1 MTSETIIIAVELFVL
16 LLAIAIIVG
25 FLARRWRLPYTVGLV
40 LVGGL
45 MVVGTALLRQFGGD
59 SPVIVALLELLDTVL
74 NLEDDLLRE
83 IILGLLVPPLIFEAA
98 FHLRFKNL
106 LENWRPI
113 LLFAVPGVII
123 TTFLVAGAITWGT
136 GIPFATTVVFGA
148 LIAATD
154 PVAVISLFRSMG
166 VPKRVQVLM
175 EGESLFNDG
184 TAIVVFGIALS
195 VAKGGS
201 FTLVSGVLDFL
212 LIAGGGVLIGIAAG
226 GIASRLIARTQDYLL
241 ETALTLV
248 LAYGAYFLAESVHVS
263 GVLAVVLAGLISG
276 NRGPHSM
283 TPSARIVVAN
293 FWELLAF
300 VANSLVFLLIGLAVR
315 PELLLGNS
323 LGILYAILAVVAA
336 RAIVIYGFSA
346 VLREIPLKWQVILHW
361 GGLRGAISLALALGL
376 GAGFADIKSMAFGVV
391 LFTLLVQ
398 GLTMGPLVRRLRL
411 GIRNPVREAYNL
423 QQARAVA
430 IQAAVD
436 RVEALYR
443 SGIYSEKTWTRIKT
457 LLGEDIRQ
465 AKEGMKNSLAEDPV
479 IAAEELDR
487 AWREALQVQ
496 RAALVELFSTGA
508 IDEETLE
515 GLVVGIDTALQKEQI
530 AWEDLDDMRLDL
542 AQISPESE

>member
-59 SPVIVALLELLDTVL
+59 SPAIAALLELLDTVL

-465 AKEGMKNSLAEDPV
+465 AKEGMKDSLAEDPV